1 MRHISFEEIEDLQ
14 VCVRAHTPA
23 VDAEFAWNEE
33 DGE

>member
-1 MRHISFEEIEDLQ
+1 MRHVSFEEIEDLQ

-23 VDAEFAWNEE
+23 VDAEFAWNED